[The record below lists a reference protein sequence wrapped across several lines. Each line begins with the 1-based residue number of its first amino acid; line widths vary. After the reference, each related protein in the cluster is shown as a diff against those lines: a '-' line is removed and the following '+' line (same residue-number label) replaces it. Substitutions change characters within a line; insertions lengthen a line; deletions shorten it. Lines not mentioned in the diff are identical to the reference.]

1 LKLLVKRRMIAMNYK
16 YRRSKRAFTGLALS
30 LTLVLLCQ
38 ALSMF
43 ATGAPAVTASPLPA
57 TPDIATALSDP
68 DVEEQVEALL
78 SQMTLDEKIE
88 QLSGN
93 TSLLSLVNG
102 EPSTTPD
109 NERLGI
115 PGFTFTDGP
124 RGVGLNESTC
134 FPVSM
139 ARAAA
144 WDRALEEQVGT
155 IIGYEAKAQ
164 GANICGAACV
174 NVLRHPGWGRAQE
187 TYGADP
193 YLLGTMGQAL
203 VSGLQNYAM
212 ATVKHFAVNSIENNR
227 FNIDV
232 QMDERTLR
240 EVYLRQFEE
249 IVDSDVAAVMAA
261 YNKVNGEWCSEND
274 HLLRDILKGDWGYDG
289 FVMSD
294 WVFGMHSTVGALNA
308 GLDLEMPFAFYYSK
322 LAIKWGLFIGTIS
335 QDTVDDA
342 VRRILRAKIR
352 YGLLDEQPT
361 LNPDKV
367 ACDEH
372 TEVALEAAREGI
384 VLLENKENALPLG
397 RDTLSSIAV
406 IGNLANKANL
416 GDTGSSQVTPPY
428 AITPLEGIRN
438 AVGDDAI
445 IRYNCGLFPFTVDW
459 TARNADAVIVVVGL
473 TSADE
478 GESLL
483 SAGDR
488 DNLGLSNHHKDLI
501 ARAAANNDR
510 VIVVLEGGSAIET
523 EPWREDVEAILMAWY
538 PGMEGGTAIAD
549 ILFGD
554 VNPSGKLPITFPK
567 SMDQLYEF
575 GSGQS
580 SIEYGYYH
588 DYRYFDKEGLDPQYP
603 FGYGLS
609 YTDFEYSNLR
619 LLSDPKIRP
628 DGTLTVK
635 LKVTNTGNVAGDE
648 IVQLYIGY
656 PNSAVDRPVKELK
669 GFEKLSL
676 APGEMGQ
683 VTMEVEAADL
693 AYYNVQT
700 GTWEVEET
708 DYEVYVGASSRDLLP
723 RVTFTI
729 ES

>member
-1 LKLLVKRRMIAMNYK
+1 MNRK
-16 YRRSKRAFTGLALS
+16 YGKGKRALTVLSVS

-38 ALSMF
+38 VFSVF
-43 ATGAPAVTASPLPA
+43 ATSAPPVLADPIPL
-57 TPDIATALSDP
+57 TPDIATTASDP
-68 DVEEQVEALL
+68 AVEEQVEALL

-93 TSLLSLVNG
+93 TSLLSLINYG
-102 EPSTTPD
+102 SEPSTTPD

-115 PGFTFTDGP
+115 PGFRFTDGP
-124 RGVGLNESTC
+124 RGVGLNKSTC

-164 GANICGAACV
+164 GANIVGAPTV

-193 YLLGTMGQAL
+193 YLLGTMGQSL
-203 VSGLQNYAM
+203 VSGLQSYVM
-212 ATVKHFAVNSIENNR
+212 ATVKHFAGNSIENNR

-249 IVDSDVAAVMAA
+249 IVDSGVASVMSA

-294 WVFGMHSTVGALNA
+294 WVFGVHSTVGALNA
-308 GLDLEMPFAFYYSK
+308 GLDLEMPFTFYYSK
-322 LAIKWGLFIGTIS
+322 LAIKWGLLFGTIS
-335 QDTVDDA
+335 QDTIDDA

-352 YGLLDEQPT
+352 YGLLDEQPN
-361 LNPDKV
+361 LDPDQV

-372 TEVALEAAREGI
+372 TEVALEVAREGI
-384 VLLENKENALPLG
+384 VLLENKEDALPLD
-397 RDTLSSIAV
+397 RDSLSSIAV

-428 AITPLEGIRN
+428 AVTPLAGIRN
-438 AVGDDAI
+438 AVGDDVTV
-445 IRYNCGLFPFTVDW
+445 RYNCGLFPFTVGW

-473 TSADE
+473 SSADE
-478 GESLL
+478 GEGLIG
-483 SAGDR
+483 AGDR

-523 EPWREDVEAILMAWY
+523 ESWRDDVEAILMAWY

-609 YTDFEYSNLR
+609 YTDFEYSKLR
-619 LLSDPKIRP
+619 LAETTISP
-628 DGTLTVK
+628 DGTLTVS
-635 LKVTNTGNVAGDE
+635 LDVTNTGDVAGDE

-656 PNSAVDRPVKELK
+656 PNSAVDRPLKELK

-676 APGEMGQ
+676 APGETHQ
-683 VTMEVEAADL
+683 VTMGVEAADL
-693 AYYNVQT
+693 AYYDVQT
-700 GTWEVEET
+700 GTWEVEDT
-708 DYEVYVGASSRDLLP
+708 IHWVYVGASSRDLILSHP
-723 RVTFTI
+723 FIVR
-729 ES
+729 

>member
-1 LKLLVKRRMIAMNYK
+1 MIAMNRK
-16 YRRSKRAFTGLALS
+16 YRKGKRALTVLS
-30 LTLVLLCQ
+30 LSLALVLLCQ
-38 ALSMF
+38 VFSVF
-43 ATGAPAVTASPLPA
+43 ATSAPPVLADPIPL
-57 TPDIATALSDP
+57 TPDIATATSDP

-93 TSLLSLVNG
+93 TSLLSLINRG
-102 EPSTTPD
+102 SEPSTTPD

-115 PGFTFTDGP
+115 PGFRFTDGP

-164 GANICGAACV
+164 GANIVGAPTV

-193 YLLGTMGQAL
+193 YLLGTMGQSL
-203 VSGLQNYAM
+203 VSGLHNYVM
-212 ATVKHFAVNSIENNR
+212 ATVKHFAGNSIENNR

-249 IVDSDVAAVMAA
+249 IVDSGVASVMAA

-308 GLDLEMPFAFYYSK
+308 GLDLEMPFTFFYSK
-322 LAIKWGLFIGTIS
+322 LAIKWGLLFGTIS
-335 QDTVDDA
+335 QDTIDDA

-352 YGLLDEQPT
+352 YGLLDEQPN
-361 LNPDKV
+361 LDPDQV
-367 ACDEH
+367 ASDEH
-372 TEVALEAAREGI
+372 TEVALEVAREGI
-384 VLLENKENALPLG
+384 VLLENKENALPLD
-397 RDTLSSIAV
+397 RDSLSSIAV
-406 IGNLANKANL
+406 IGNLANTANL

-428 AITPLEGIRN
+428 AVTPLAGIRN
-438 AVGDDAI
+438 AVGDDVT
-445 IRYNCGLFPFTVDW
+445 IRYNCGLFPFTVGW

-473 TSADE
+473 TGSDE
-478 GESLL
+478 GEGLIG
-483 SAGDR
+483 AGDR
-488 DNLGLSNHHKDLI
+488 DNLGLSNRHKDLI

-523 EPWREDVEAILMAWY
+523 ESWREDVEAILMAWY

-588 DYRYFDKEGLDPQYP
+588 DYRYFDKESLDPQYP

-609 YTDFEYSNLR
+609 YTDFHYSDLQ
-619 LLSDPKIRP
+619 LSHTTISP
-628 DGTLTVK
+628 DGTLTVR
-635 LKVTNTGNVAGDE
+635 LRVENTGQVAGDE

-669 GFEKLSL
+669 GFERVSL
-676 APGEMGQ
+676 RPGKMSHL
-683 VTMEVEAADL
+683 TMEVEAADL

-708 DYEVYVGASSRDLLP
+708 EYKVYVGASSRDLLLSD
-723 RVTFTI
+723 TFTVA
-729 ES
+729 S

>member
-1 LKLLVKRRMIAMNYK
+1 MNRK
-16 YRRSKRAFTGLALS
+16 YRKGKRALTVLS
-30 LTLVLLCQ
+30 LSLALVLLCQ
-38 ALSMF
+38 VFSVF
-43 ATGAPAVTASPLPA
+43 ATSAPPVLADPIPL
-57 TPDIATALSDP
+57 TPDIATATSDP

-93 TSLLSLVNG
+93 TSLLSLINRG
-102 EPSTTPD
+102 SEPSTTPD

-115 PGFTFTDGP
+115 PGFRFTDGP

-164 GANICGAACV
+164 GANIVGAPTV

-193 YLLGTMGQAL
+193 YLLGTMGQSL
-203 VSGLQNYAM
+203 VSGLHNYVM
-212 ATVKHFAVNSIENNR
+212 ATVKHFAGNSIENNR

-249 IVDSDVAAVMAA
+249 IVDSGVASVMAA

-308 GLDLEMPFAFYYSK
+308 GLDLEMPFTFFYSK
-322 LAIKWGLFIGTIS
+322 LAIKWGLLFGTIS
-335 QDTVDDA
+335 QDTIDDA

-352 YGLLDEQPT
+352 YGLLDEQPN
-361 LNPDKV
+361 LDPDQV
-367 ACDEH
+367 ASDEH
-372 TEVALEAAREGI
+372 TEVALEVAREGI
-384 VLLENKENALPLG
+384 VLLENKENALPLD
-397 RDTLSSIAV
+397 RDSLSSIAV
-406 IGNLANKANL
+406 IGNLANTANL

-428 AITPLEGIRN
+428 AVTPLAGIRN
-438 AVGDDAI
+438 AVGDDVT
-445 IRYNCGLFPFTVDW
+445 IRYNCGLFPFTVGW

-473 TSADE
+473 TGSDE
-478 GESLL
+478 GEGLIG
-483 SAGDR
+483 AGDR
-488 DNLGLSNHHKDLI
+488 DNLGLSNRHKDLI

-523 EPWREDVEAILMAWY
+523 ESWREDVEAILMAWY

-588 DYRYFDKEGLDPQYP
+588 DYRYFDKESLDPQYP

-609 YTDFEYSNLR
+609 YTDFHYSDLQ
-619 LLSDPKIRP
+619 LSHTTISP
-628 DGTLTVK
+628 DGTLTVR
-635 LKVTNTGNVAGDE
+635 LRVENTGQVAGDE

-669 GFEKLSL
+669 GFERVSL
-676 APGEMGQ
+676 RPGKMSHL
-683 VTMEVEAADL
+683 TMEVEAADL

-708 DYEVYVGASSRDLLP
+708 EYKVYVGASSRDLLLSD
-723 RVTFTI
+723 TFTVA
-729 ES
+729 S

>member
-1 LKLLVKRRMIAMNYK
+1 MIAMNRK
-16 YRRSKRAFTGLALS
+16 YGKGKLALTVFSLS

-38 ALSMF
+38 VFSVF
-43 ATGAPAVTASPLPA
+43 ATSASPVLAGPIPS
-57 TPDIATALSDP
+57 TPDIATATSDP

-93 TSLLSLVNG
+93 TSLLSLINRG
-102 EPSTTPD
+102 SEPSTTPD

-115 PGFTFTDGP
+115 PGFRFTDGP

-164 GANICGAACV
+164 GANIVGAACV

-203 VSGLQNYAM
+203 VSGLQNYVM
-212 ATVKHFAVNSIENNR
+212 ATVKHFAGNSIENNR
-227 FNIDV
+227 LNIDV
-232 QMDERTLR
+232 QIDERTLR
-240 EVYLRQFEE
+240 EVYLRQFED
-249 IVDSDVAAVMAA
+249 IVDSGVASVMSA

-274 HLLRDILKGDWGYDG
+274 HLLRDILKGDWAYDG

-294 WVFGMHSTVGALNA
+294 WVFGVHSTVGALNA
-308 GLDLEMPFAFYYSK
+308 GLDLEMPFTFFYSK
-322 LAIKWGLFIGTIS
+322 LAIKWGLLFGTIS
-335 QDTVDDA
+335 QDTIDDA

-352 YGLLDEQPT
+352 YGLLDEQPN
-361 LNPDKV
+361 LDPDQV
-367 ACDEH
+367 ASDEH
-372 TEVALEAAREGI
+372 TEVALEVAREGI
-384 VLLENKENALPLG
+384 VLLENKENALPLD
-397 RDTLSSIAV
+397 RDSLSSIAV
-406 IGNLANKANL
+406 IGNLANTANL

-428 AITPLEGIRN
+428 AVTPLAGIRN
-438 AVGDDAI
+438 AVGDDVTV
-445 IRYNCGLFPFTVDW
+445 RYNCGLFPCTVGW

-473 TSADE
+473 TGADE
-478 GESLL
+478 GEGIIG
-483 SAGDR
+483 AGDR
-488 DNLGLSNHHKDLI
+488 DNLGLSNRHKDLI

-523 EPWREDVEAILMAWY
+523 ESWREDVEAILMAWY

-609 YTDFEYSNLR
+609 YTDFDYSNLR
-619 LLSDPKIRP
+619 LSDTTMSP

-635 LKVTNTGNVAGDE
+635 LDIENIGPVAGDE

-656 PNSAVDRPVKELK
+656 PSSAVDRPVKELK
-669 GFEKLSL
+669 GFERVSL
-676 APGEMGQ
+676 RPGKTSHL
-683 VTMEVEAADL
+683 TMEIEATDL

-708 DYEVYVGASSRDLLP
+708 EYEVYVGASSRDLLLSD
-723 RVTFTI
+723 TFTVA
-729 ES
+729 S